1 MIRSGGNDNRGR
13 TNKDPSITDEV
24 HELEIDGLL
33 GDWNAVIFFP
43 EFLDVLV
50 TFYTRFNLY
59 CWNGGYVLETVGL
72 LQKRARISPNWITE
86 TRLSKNSIK
95 SPNLNSITLLLIFSF
110 LINNLKYS

>member
-50 TFYTRFNLY
+50 TFYTRFSLRFY
-59 CWNGGYVLETVGL
+59 CCWGCGLETIRL
-72 LQKRARISPNWITE
+72 LQQRLRISSNWITE
-86 TRLSKNSIK
+86 TKFSKNSIE
-95 SPNLNSITLLLIFSF
+95 SSNLNSITLLLICSF
-110 LINNLKYS
+110 FN